1 LAGSGNW
8 KLKYV
13 PLFEIA
19 DSEDVDIRIRWDA
32 NLQKDQGVSQE
43 VVSETTGHVVN
54 GRFVYVDI
62 NLELEIIS

>member
-1 LAGSGNW
+1 
-8 KLKYV
+8 LKYI

-43 VVSETTGHVVN
+43 VVSETIGHVVN
-54 GRFVYVDI
+54 G
-62 NLELEIIS
+62 